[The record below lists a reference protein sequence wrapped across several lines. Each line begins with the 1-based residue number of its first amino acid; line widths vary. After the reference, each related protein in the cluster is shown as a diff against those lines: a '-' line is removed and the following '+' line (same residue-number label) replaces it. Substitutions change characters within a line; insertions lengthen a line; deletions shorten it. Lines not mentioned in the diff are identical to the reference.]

1 MFANLE
7 YRARERERKRESR
20 RHAAKLNEKKG
31 DRDLQ
36 REIKNKGDIFWLEE
50 QHENFLQLRLQNEKC
65 YRPPIKCK
73 VKMSGSEKSEREC
86 RGKKQV
92 MLNLIIL

>member
-36 REIKNKGDIFWLEE
+36 REIKNKGDIFWLEK
-50 QHENFLQLRLQNEKC
+50 QHENFAAAVTK
-65 YRPPIKCK
+65 
-73 VKMSGSEKSEREC
+73 
-86 RGKKQV
+86 
-92 MLNLIIL
+92 